1 MKFGKSNIFHK
12 SPFANQASSLWEGW
26 GGCLFSWDGCY
37 KEFLHI
43 LRDWRSVLILLGV
56 PVVLLLL
63 FGYAVSTEVKNVRV
77 AVLDYSR
84 DVVTMRICDR
94 LSANDYISL
103 VGAPAGIGGV
113 DELFRRGGAD
123 VAVVFGHGFAAD
135 LLHGGGAAVQV
146 LVDATEPNQA
156 TMRQQYVSQVV
167 ASALQ
172 DVARGA
178 PEASVDGVKPVTRM
192 LYNPQQKSE
201 YNFVP
206 GVIGMILMLVCV
218 MMSSIS
224 IVREK
229 ETGTME
235 VLLASPL
242 SPAAIILSKL
252 VPYFAISAFNVAT
265 VLVLSRCVLGVP
277 MAGSL
282 WAFLGV
288 TLLYI
293 LTALTLGLLVSC
305 LVRTQVAAMVV
316 SMLFIIPTVYLS
328 GLAFPLES
336 MPQVLQCLSAIVPAR
351 WYIDAARRLMIQGV
365 EVRYILPDVWPLL
378 VMEAVLLVVSLKKFK
393 VRL

>member
-1 MKFGKSNIFHK
+1 MKQYVSFIG
-12 SPFANQASSLWEGW
+12 
-26 GGCLFSWDGCY
+26 

-43 LRDWRSVLILLGV
+43 IRDRRSMLILLAV

-77 AVLDYSR
+77 AVLDSSH
-84 DVVTMRICDR
+84 DVLTRKACDR
-94 LSANDYISL
+94 LAANPYMSLDYCVTCIDDVYS
-103 VGAPAGIGGV
+103 
-113 DELFRRGGAD
+113 LFRQGKAD

-135 LLHGGGAAVQV
+135 LVHKGTTEVQL
-146 LVDATEPNQA
+146 LVDGTEPNQA
-156 TMRQQYVSQVV
+156 TIRLQYVMQVLSSMQHEYAAV
-167 ASALQ
+167 NA
-172 DVARGA
+172 G
-178 PEASVDGVKPVTRM
+178 EAKISIVPVTRM

-206 GVIGMILMLVCV
+206 GVMGLLLMLVCV
-218 MMSSIS
+218 MMGSVS

-242 SPAAIILSKL
+242 SPACIILSKL
-252 VPYFAISAFNVAT
+252 VPYFVISSFNVAT
-265 VLVLSRCVLGVP
+265 VLVLSRFVLGVP

-282 WAFLGV
+282 WAFLGA
-288 TLLYI
+288 TLLY
-293 LTALTLGLLVSC
+293 LLVCLTLGLFVST

-328 GLAFPLES
+328 GLAFPIES
-336 MPQVLQCLSAIVPAR
+336 MPPVLQYLSTIVPAR
-351 WYIDAARRLMIQGV
+351 WYIDAARLLMIQGV
-365 EVRYILPDVWPLL
+365 DAQYIRTDVWGMLA
-378 VMEAVLLVVSLKKFK
+378 MEAVLLVVALKKFK

>member
-1 MKFGKSNIFHK
+1 MKQHLSFIK
-12 SPFANQASSLWEGW
+12 
-26 GGCLFSWDGCY
+26 
-37 KEFLHI
+37 KEILHI
-43 LRDWRSVLILLGV
+43 VRDWRSVLILLGV

-77 AVLDYSR
+77 AVLDYSH

-103 VGAPAGIGGV
+103 VSAPAGIGGV

-156 TMRQQYVSQVV
+156 TMRQQYVSRVV
-167 ASALQ
+167 AAALQ
-172 DVARGA
+172 DAGRGMT
-178 PEASVDGVKPVTRM
+178 EASVSGVTPVTRI

-242 SPAAIILSKL
+242 SPAVIILSKL
-252 VPYFAISAFNVAT
+252 VPYFVISAFNVAT
-265 VLVLSRCVLGVP
+265 VLVLSRCVLDVP
-277 MAGSL
+277 VAGSL
-282 WAFLGV
+282 WAFLGI

-336 MPQVLQCLSAIVPAR
+336 MPEVLQYLSAIVPAR

-365 EVRYILPDVWPLL
+365 EARYILSDVWPLL
-378 VMEAVLLVVSLKKFK
+378 VMEAVLLAVSLKKFK
-393 VRL
+393 IRI

>member
-1 MKFGKSNIFHK
+1 MRLYVSFIG
-12 SPFANQASSLWEGW
+12 
-26 GGCLFSWDGCY
+26 

-43 LRDWRSVLILLGV
+43 LRDRRSMLILLAV
-56 PVVLLLL
+56 PIVLLLL

-77 AVLDYSR
+77 AVLDMSHDELTR
-84 DVVTMRICDR
+84 KACDR
-94 LSANDYISL
+94 MAANPYMSL
-103 VGAPAGIGGV
+103 CYSVTCIDDV
-113 DELFRRGGAD
+113 YSLFCQGKAD
-123 VAVVFGHGFAAD
+123 VAVVFGHGFADD
-135 LLHGGGAAVQV
+135 LVHKGTAEVQL
-146 LVDATEPNQA
+146 LVDGTEPNQA
-156 TMRQQYVSQVV
+156 TIRLQYVMQVLSSMQQEYAAV
-167 ASALQ
+167 NPGDAKISI
-172 DVARGA
+172 V
-178 PEASVDGVKPVTRM
+178 PVTRM

-206 GVIGMILMLVCV
+206 GVMGMVLMLVCV
-218 MMSSIS
+218 MMSSVS

-242 SPAAIILSKL
+242 SPACIILSKL
-252 VPYFAISAFNVAT
+252 VPYFVISSFNVAT
-265 VLVLSRCVLGVP
+265 VLVLSRFVLGVP

-282 WAFLGV
+282 WAFLGA

-293 LTALTLGLLVSC
+293 LVCLTLGLFVST

-328 GLAFPLES
+328 GLAFPIES
-336 MPQVLQCLSAIVPAR
+336 MPPVLQYISTIVPAR

-365 EVRYILPDVWPLL
+365 DAQYIRTDVW
-378 VMEAVLLVVSLKKFK
+378 VMCAMEAVLLVVALKKFK